1 MKVCDFAWSKQC
13 WRWKIWS
20 EIQSVWV
27 FSQSRVTQ
35 GGSIWEM
42 DNLPQRLIKLCPW
55 SVSYIA
61 VCEKYTHISLLSV
74 NTAVVV
80 RFSWTTQTL
89 LFTSLSILLMFSN
102 VWLKLLYVDLCYII
116 KTLYWWILFTP
127 FYLLID
133 FMYLPWSFRP
143 KSLMCPVI
151 YSFTLPQLLL
161 GSFSV
166 MHLSKSVCVCVLG
179 ENWNTA
185 GRRQRVQECCRVEEW
200 NRDRRTEKENWYLDF
215 GSVWC
220 HEMPAVLVAAGGI
233 PGAFVT

>member
-127 FYLLID
+127 FYLSID

-166 MHLSKSVCVCVLG
+166 MHLSKSMCVFWVRIEIQQGDAKECRNVVG
-179 ENWNTA
+179 WRNGTET
-185 GRRQRVQECCRVEEW
+185 GGQRKK
-200 NRDRRTEKENWYLDF
+200 T
-215 GSVWC
+215 
-220 HEMPAVLVAAGGI
+220 GI
-233 PGAFVT
+233 WTLAQSGATRCQQS